1 MKTKKTK
8 YFIFAGIIAIAIVAG
23 IFLAN
28 SANKT
33 KLKNQLKLG
42 NEALLNLDYEG
53 AIAAFA
59 NAIGINPKD
68 LEAYLGISKAYISLE
83 DYFNASD
90 YLIAGYYSVPAP
102 TILGKLD
109 PIEAKDLVA
118 LGNEFL
124 SKGENELA
132 QDAFEEAL
140 KKDPTNEESIE
151 GLEQANNNINKDIN
165 SNSGTGNISNE
176 PSNNPSILVPSNG
189 SSVDSVFDP
198 HSFTFMGYPI
208 HEDHYEEWKSA
219 VGYVESSDPFDY
231 TYIAPG
237 NGFGETIECWAYDNE
252 KTVSLIGNLTTSGEF
267 ISTESHTC
275 WQMNSPAIQY
285 YKYCF
290 TLYPT
295 IGNYSHVAKEYFSG
309 PIQPGDSLTDVL
321 RLCGYANG
329 IPNYNETIS
338 LANGLQLFLSE
349 STAPYGNITLTIM
362 GTTYNFI
369 IYFASD
375 QVTGLK
381 LLFT

>member
-1 MKTKKTK
+1 MKTQKTK
-8 YFIFAGIIAIAIVAG
+8 YVIFAVIIVIAILAG
-23 IFLAN
+23 IFLTN

-42 NEALLNLDYEG
+42 NEALLNLDYDD
-53 AIAAFA
+53 AVAAFA
-59 NAIGINPKD
+59 NAIGIDPKA
-68 LEAYLGISKAYISLE
+68 LEAYLGISKAYISLK
-83 DYFNASD
+83 DYNNASD
-90 YLIAGYYSVPAP
+90 YLITGFYSVPAP
-102 TILGKLD
+102 TILGKLE

-118 LGNEFL
+118 LGNQFL

-132 QDAFEEAL
+132 RDAFEQAQ

-151 GLEQANNNINKDIN
+151 GLEQANNNINNGSN
-165 SNSGTGNISNE
+165 SNTETGNTSSNPDIME
-176 PSNNPSILVPSNG
+176 PSNG
-189 SSVDSVFDP
+189 SSSNSVFDP
-198 HSFTFMGYPI
+198 YGFTFMGYPI

-237 NGFGETIECWAYDNE
+237 NGFGETIECWAYDSE

-295 IGNYSHVAKEYFSG
+295 IGNYGHIAKEHFSG
-309 PIQPGDSLTDVL
+309 PIQPGASLTDVL
-321 RLCGYANG
+321 QLCGYANG
-329 IPNYNETIS
+329 IPNYNEAVSIS
-338 LANGLQLFLSE
+338 NGLQLFLSE
-349 STAPYGNITLTIM
+349 STAPYGTTTLTLM
-362 GTTYNFI
+362 GATYNFI
-369 IYFASD
+369 IYFTSD
-375 QVTGLK
+375 QVTGLM
-381 LLFT
+381 LLFA